1 MKNSILIR
9 ELQEQRKKLSLYIRK
24 AEARLQK
31 APEGTVRIVKYKK
44 GYQYY
49 LRTNPADT
57 IGVYIPVSERSK
69 AIELIQKG
77 YDSKIVKAAKK
88 QQMIIDRFLKGYDPD
103 CLKKV
108 YSSLS
113 EARKKDIAV
122 IEKSDRDYIREWQ
135 SVEYT
140 SKPFAEGIPE
150 HYTCKGERVRS
161 KSEVMIADALSR
173 AKVPYRYESELN
185 LHGIVIHPD
194 FTILRIEDR
203 KEIYWEHLGMMDDPD
218 YCYNALQRLRLYE
231 ENGLYPGIDV
241 IVTMETTRLPINQAV
256 IKKMIKIFCV

>member
-49 LRTNPADT
+49 LRTNPSDT

-108 YSSLS
+108 HSSLS
-113 EARKKDIAV
+113 EARKKASSLYFKERWKDPEYRAIQENNMQKV
-122 IEKSDRDYIREWQ
+122 WNDPNSRRIRTKQITEGIHSSQ
-135 SVEYT
+135 SKRYLRNRT
-140 SKPFAEGIPE
+140 GAEG
-150 HYTCKGERVRS
+150 R
-161 KSEVMIADALSR
+161 
-173 AKVPYRYESELN
+173 
-185 LHGIVIHPD
+185 
-194 FTILRIEDR
+194 
-203 KEIYWEHLGMMDDPD
+203 
-218 YCYNALQRLRLYE
+218 
-231 ENGLYPGIDV
+231 
-241 IVTMETTRLPINQAV
+241 
-256 IKKMIKIFCV
+256 

>member
-1 MKNSILIR
+1 M
-9 ELQEQRKKLSLYIRK
+9 
-24 AEARLQK
+24 
-31 APEGTVRIVKYKK
+31 RIVKYKK

-49 LRTNPADT
+49 LRTNPSDT

-103 CLKKV
+103 RLKKV

-113 EARKKDIAV
+113 EARKKDIAAME
-122 IEKSDRDYIREWQ
+122 ISDFDYIREWQ

-140 SKPFAEGIPE
+140 AKPFAEGIPE